1 MIKKSKKFL
10 ALSLSLVSLVSSMGS
25 LNIHAMDG
33 RCAKPE
39 ESACCTPNRFLPMG
53 LTLEDLE
60 GELIQQ
66 VFGIYK
72 ELEEGTEGKEGLTFV
87 LDESKKVGEYSSLS
101 ECYKKDT
108 VYTLRNRTGNCRMI
122 SNRFIFEFLKRRLNK
137 TDGFVKICPLTVA
150 FANRTSHI
158 AVALIT
164 TKKVYIIDLSSDLQ
178 DRSEHRMTLPVPY
191 IFTAQKYIEYMNH
204 ISLNNPIFFGVIEED
219 ISTCTK
225 KSTECPPTPLRT
237 ICQKYDLSFNRG
249 KEMPSSLKA
258 SDECMSVLGRPSSE
272 EPKLHKKIS
281 DKCMSDLELMFI
293 EGPKL
298 KSRKETS
305 DKSNR
310 KALKHLPDELSHDKN
325 PREIES
331 QNVSLVM
338 GKYKVP
344 AAGKGIKNMAFSFL
358 TGRDT
363 NSGIKN
369 DSLEIISYEDLVETP
384 LLSEILP
391 TEIAKKMS
399 EGTAI
404 WMNYH
409 DAAEFLSKKGKKLS
423 DEDADKFITEYLKN
437 IDKCDR

>member
-39 ESACCTPNRFLPMG
+39 KLACCSADEMLPMG
-53 LTLEDLE
+53 LTPEDLE
-60 GELIQQ
+60 EELIQQ

-72 ELEEGTEGKEGLTFV
+72 ELEEGKEGLTFV
-87 LDESKKVGEYSSLS
+87 LDEAEKVGECSSLS
-101 ECYKKDT
+101 DCYKKDT
-108 VYTLRNRTGNCRMI
+108 VHTLRSHAGNCRMI
-122 SNRFIFEFLKRRLNK
+122 SNRFIFEFLKRKLNK
-137 TDGFVKICPLTVA
+137 TDEFVKICPLTVA
-150 FANRTSHI
+150 FANETSHI

-225 KSTECPPTPLRT
+225 KSTECFSTPLEMV
-237 ICQKYDLSFNRG
+237 CQISDLFNRD